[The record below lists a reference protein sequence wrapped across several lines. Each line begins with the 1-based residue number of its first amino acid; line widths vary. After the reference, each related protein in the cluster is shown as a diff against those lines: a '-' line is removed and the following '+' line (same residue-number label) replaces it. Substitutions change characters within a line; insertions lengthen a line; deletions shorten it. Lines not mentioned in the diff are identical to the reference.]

1 MQLHTMK
8 PIITKIA
15 GVTHGERQQN
25 IRFYCYPDF
34 TYDLKREPD
43 NPHDPNAVL
52 VTFGPFDLGY
62 LPRPVAQVV
71 APLMDAG
78 IELIAEHVQVN
89 EFLPFETIGLTV
101 RIVEVTK

>member
-1 MQLHTMK
+1 ML
-8 PIITKIA
+8 PIVTKISGA
-15 GVTHGERQQN
+15 SFGEHQQN
-25 IRFYCYPDF
+25 IRFYCYPNF
-34 TYDLKREPD
+34 TYDLKREPG

-62 LPRPVAQVV
+62 LPTRLSQKV

-78 IELIAEHVQVN
+78 IELIAEHVKVN

-101 RIVEVTK
+101 RIAEVRR